1 MRGSEGLTGPLF
13 KAPASVENG
22 STYIKKTFSSYNR
35 STYNPS
41 LTVNCDVGESQ
52 GIANGT
58 YYLNGKEGG
67 GYLRYASGAASAKSG
82 LISSL
87 GNSIRWELKS
97 VDGGYVL
104 RSKSDMTK
112 YLAVP
117 SSTAST
123 SVTVETVSESAL
135 PSRFNKKI

>member
-41 LTVNCDVGESQ
+41 LTVNYDVGESQ

-67 GYLRYASGAASAKSG
+67 GYLRYASG
-82 LISSL
+82 
-87 GNSIRWELKS
+87 
-97 VDGGYVL
+97 
-104 RSKSDMTK
+104 
-112 YLAVP
+112 
-117 SSTAST
+117 
-123 SVTVETVSESAL
+123 
-135 PSRFNKKI
+135 SRG